1 MDFKVIT
8 VKNDKNKMQYEALF
22 QEAYQTL
29 AAMDPS
35 PLRVTHEDGMFH
47 SLEEYF
53 GHIEDLQDL
62 KYGKFLMLA
71 LDEEAFTINANTRS
85 ITAPKITVV
94 QNDQMAEIVIF
105 TIDRY
110 FDYMDLVSDDM
121 NIYVQWT
128 LPNKTTGATRIKMI
142 DVDTIPGKVRLGWPL
157 EDVVTAEAGDV
168 QFSVRFWKKG
178 EVEDADGNPVE
189 RIVYSLNTIPAKITV
204 TKALQAD
211 VNATNIYES
220 DSLFSRVIK
229 NSTVMSDPNP
239 VFPDFNSTGAK
250 NLTASTELVDGSELR
265 LSAQAN
271 VTDGGELTYEWFYIP
286 AGSDIA
292 VSGEDLKNLEFTE
305 GYDYRET
312 ALKDGANLEL
322 TTRYFVW
329 DESKNKYVR
338 YTSTT
343 GKKPEGVTL
352 YEEYATLVSNEDNE
366 KVTGQYYVK
375 ATNTLGDANNR
386 NHRSKSVESLRCTLN
401 SPEAVEILTDLPDLF
416 IIENGKNTL
425 SIITNTQSDIKANM
439 SYSWD
444 YSGVSADDLT
454 DLSGATEK
462 SLTVSEAGWYRA
474 EATVLL
480 NKETK
485 NAFSKVCKV
494 VNLPVAP
501 VLTYNTD
508 VMSEYVMSEDVPV
521 IQGNAATFTI
531 GVKMTNT
538 IENGPLTSEGI
549 TYIWS
554 MEDGKNIADYVQDSG
569 MLATNTIV
577 LKNTPDADA
586 DVLNITCK
594 AINTLE
600 GRTAESNV
608 LKFNVVV

>member
-71 LDEEAFTINANTRS
+71 LDEEAFAINANTRA

-178 EVEDADGNPVE
+178 SVEDADGNPVE

-250 NLTASTELVDGSELR
+250 NLTASTELVDGSKLR

-305 GYDYRET
+305 GYDYREA
-312 ALKDGANLEL
+312 ALEDGANLEL
-322 TTRYFVW
+322 TTRYFVL
-329 DESKNKYVR
+329 DESENKYVR

-386 NHRSKSVESLRCTLN
+386 NQRSKSVESLRCTLN
-401 SPEAVEILTDLPDLF
+401 SPDAVEILTDLPDLF

-425 SIITNTQSDIKANM
+425 SIATNTQSDKKANM

-454 DLSGATEK
+454 DLADATEK

-474 EATVLL
+474 EAAVLL
-480 NKETK
+480 NKEAK

-501 VLTYNTD
+501 VLDYNTD
-508 VMSEYVMSEDVPV
+508 VMSDYVMSEDVPV

-554 MEDGKNIADYVQDSG
+554 LEDGRNIADYVQDSG

-577 LKNTPDADA
+577 LKNTPDLNLDT
-586 DVLNITCK
+586 LNITCK

-600 GRTAESNV
+600 GRTTESNV